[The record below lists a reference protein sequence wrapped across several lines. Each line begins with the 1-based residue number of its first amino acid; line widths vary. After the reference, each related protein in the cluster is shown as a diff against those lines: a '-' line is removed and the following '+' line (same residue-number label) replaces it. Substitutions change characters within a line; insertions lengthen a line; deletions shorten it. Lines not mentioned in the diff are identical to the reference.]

1 MRKIHYLSDFTL
13 TLTGVSFPDYD
24 FEVYLYTDGATKFTA
39 TYAGGVKTC
48 VSDNDGT
55 IEVNADGHGLN
66 PGRVRGRLTRHIP
79 DADYPDGVQTIV
91 DEFATDVVL
100 TSGFAEK
107 KDGEESDGEESDGE
121 GWAGGATIFGHYKS
135 LAGVDSS
142 VVVTGSYTMPG
153 STSVLVTEGGDV
165 VVTETSGAALIMNKE
180 E

>member
-1 MRKIHYLSDFTL
+1 MRKIHYKSDFTL
-13 TLTGVSFPDYD
+13 ALSGVFFPDYD

-39 TYAGGVKTC
+39 SYSGGVKTC

-66 PGRVRGRLTRHIP
+66 AGRVRGRLIRHIP

-107 KDGEESDGEESDGE
+107 KDGGEGDGAESDVDG
-121 GWAGGATIFGHYKS
+121 W
-135 LAGVDSS
+135 AGVDSS
-142 VVVTGSYTMPG
+142 VLVMASYASPW
-153 STSVLVTEGGDV
+153 STAVLVTEGGDV

>member
-1 MRKIHYLSDFTL
+1 MRKIHYKSDFTL
-13 TLTGVSFPDYD
+13 ALSGVFFPDYD

-39 TYAGGVKTC
+39 SYAGGVKTC

-66 PGRVRGRLTRHIP
+66 AGRVRGRLIRHIP

-107 KDGEESDGEESDGE
+107 KDGGAGDGAESDVD
-121 GWAGGATIFGHYKS
+121 GWAGGATIFGYYKS
-135 LAGVDSS
+135 LAGEDSS
-142 VVVTGSYTMPG
+142 VLVMASYASPG
-153 STSVLVTEGGDV
+153 STAVLVTEGGDV